1 MVPLILPLPLNVP
14 GFWGHPNKART
25 CAGRCA
31 RGTLTISRGPV
42 EDTRLDT
49 RPSYSEEE
57 QRHRKEG
64 PGPPRR
70 ATTLQMNFVSASTRL
85 E

>member
-1 MVPLILPLPLNVP
+1 M
-14 GFWGHPNKART
+14 RREM
-25 CAGRCA
+25 CAGDVDHF
-31 RGTLTISRGPV
+31 TIGGPV

-57 QRHRKEG
+57 QRQRKEG